1 MSTYNLQNAVSA
13 KDSESL
19 DKKIKSLVR
28 EKEKIEKKVPQ
39 SAFVDIITKE
49 DLEKLNFSDDLS
61 KLKAIH
67 RERILEDLSCI
78 LNEKIKEIEHKD
90 QVLSE
95 LTIALDT
102 KVKQLELANSQLQ
115 DEKIHADELNDSLK
129 TALKKLSDAEMQLKI
144 ERDWLAD
151 QVEKKSLEVIKTIE
165 QLIQAENAKSTS
177 S

>member
-1 MSTYNLQNAVSA
+1 MSTYKLDNAASTKVST
-13 KDSESL
+13 SL
-19 DKKIKSLVR
+19 DKKIENLVR
-28 EKEKIEKKVPQ
+28 EKEKIEKRVTQ
-39 SAFVDIITKE
+39 TAFVELVTKE
-49 DLEKLNFSDDLS
+49 DLEKLNFSDDLA
-61 KLKAIH
+61 KLKAIQ
-67 RERILEDLSCI
+67 RERLLEDLSH
-78 LNEKIKEIEHKD
+78 LVNEKIKEIEHKD

-102 KVKQLELANSQLQ
+102 KVKQLELVNSQLQ
-115 DEKIHADELNDSLK
+115 EEKNHAEELNGNLK
-129 TALKKLSDAEMQLKI
+129 TTLKKLSDAEIQLKV